1 MNGGSIPINHGEL
14 TGSMNNL
21 YPGQHSPRLE
31 SINGELPLLRRPS
44 HCPEEVLP
52 NYPRQYVNDLYVT
65 KYPSRSCSQDTS
77 KRKLKITNSN
87 FDPERTH
94 ELQKYPYRCEEN
106 IENLQK
112 YPQRCREEYHRCSE
126 NNLIY
131 DRKYDFD
138 FREYPRGYSEDPLRL
153 DERKTS
159 TDLQKFP
166 QRYSEDPLRVS
177 HSQLALKYNNFR
189 CADYS
194 NPNGNFKYSGSKR
207 ILPSRILAAGG
218 IPIIGQAAI
227 GLVVNKFG
235 SRSDL
240 SCTDNSFCPEESTE
254 EDLLRPWRIGSI
266 SRNNRDES
274 LQNFKD
280 NRVFT
285 VFS

>member
-1 MNGGSIPINHGEL
+1 MNHGEL

-44 HCPEEVLP
+44 HCPEEVP
-52 NYPRQYVNDLYVT
+52 NYPRQYVGDVYVP
-65 KYPSRSCSQDTS
+65 KYPARSCSHDTS
-77 KRKLKITNSN
+77 KRKPKVQE
-87 FDPERTH
+87 FEPDRAH
-94 ELQKYPYRCEEN
+94 EIQKNPYRCEEN
-106 IENLQK
+106 IQNFQK

-131 DRKYDFD
+131 DHKYDFD
-138 FREYPRGYSEDPLRL
+138 FCEYPRGYSEEPLRL
-153 DERKTS
+153 DQRKTC

-166 QRYSEDPLRVS
+166 QRYSEDPLRVA
-177 HSQLALKYNNFR
+177 HSQIALKYNNFR

-194 NPNGNFKYSGSKR
+194 NPNVSLKYSGTKR
-207 ILPSRILAAGG
+207 MLPSRILAAGG

-240 SCTDNSFCPEESTE
+240 SYMDNSLCPDEITE
-254 EDLLRPWRIGSI
+254 EDLLRP
-266 SRNNRDES
+266 
-274 LQNFKD
+274 
-280 NRVFT
+280 
-285 VFS
+285 